1 MKYANTLLFA
11 LLVSLTVFG
20 QNFEGEIIY
29 QSTYKSKNPTITDD
43 RLTSMM
49 GSTEDYFIKGAAY
62 KSKVNGTLL
71 EWQLYIPAE
80 NKLYTKMTNKSAAIS
95 SDAGINDD
103 SVLSFVLNK
112 EVTDI
117 LGYKCDELILNS
129 RSGTEKYYFSS
140 KLSIDPKN
148 FVNHKLGNWYDY
160 VSIAKAV
167 PLKIEVENPQFNV
180 VYMATA
186 VKTLKLDD
194 SIFHMP

>member
-1 MKYANTLLFA
+1 MPTHYYLFFLFRSSA
-11 LLVSLTVFG
+11 FG
-20 QNFEGEIIY
+20 QSFEGEIIY

-62 KSKVNGTLL
+62 KSTVNGTLL

-117 LGYKCDELILNS
+117 LGYKCDELTLNS
-129 RSGTEKYYFSS
+129 RSGIEKYYFSS

-167 PLKIEVENPQFNV
+167 PLKIDVENPQFNV
-180 VYMATA
+180 VYMATS
-186 VKTLKLDD
+186 VKPLKLDD
-194 SIFHMP
+194 SMFHLP